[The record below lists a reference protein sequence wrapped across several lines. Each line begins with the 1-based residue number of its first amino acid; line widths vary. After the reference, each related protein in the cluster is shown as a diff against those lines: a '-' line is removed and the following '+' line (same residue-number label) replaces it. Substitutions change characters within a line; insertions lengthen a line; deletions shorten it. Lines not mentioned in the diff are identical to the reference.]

1 MSVVLLV
8 SEVRQRRDDIL
19 ENMEL
24 ITERP
29 LHRVRAQQNS
39 PEVPSDYSL
48 CTERCDRVPLC
59 EVWRR
64 TALPQI
70 QKTIIKS
77 CRFHSLDA

>member
-24 ITERP
+24 ITARP

-39 PEVPSDYSL
+39 
-48 CTERCDRVPLC
+48 
-59 EVWRR
+59 
-64 TALPQI
+64 
-70 QKTIIKS
+70 
-77 CRFHSLDA
+77 

>member
-48 CTERCDRVPLC
+48 CTERCESSTL
-59 EVWRR
+59 
-64 TALPQI
+64 
-70 QKTIIKS
+70 
-77 CRFHSLDA
+77 